1 MLFTGYCVENTFA
14 RDILNGL
21 REYGDEQGTLNKIK
35 MSVEYISFSAHADYD

>member
-21 REYGDEQGTLNKIK
+21 REFSDDQGATSKVK
-35 MSVEYISFSAHADYD
+35 MSVEYISFSAHADFD